1 MKRPGRLLIAA
12 AVVGIGA
19 LAGAI
24 AGEPT
29 HEQFS
34 RTDSFLRRYT
44 EVLSVLVD
52 KSPLKTAPDELVY
65 SSLEGMLSLL
75 DPHTNFLRPD
85 AFANMRERQQGS
97 FHGIGVIIS
106 LRGGRI
112 TVISPIEGSP
122 AARLGLRA
130 GDIIDAV
137 DGQTTEGLDID
148 DVARKL
154 RGAEGT
160 TVKVTISR
168 PGLPEPLEL
177 EIQRARVPT
186 DSVRNAFILANDVAY
201 ISISDFTR
209 TTGDEARRA
218 LQRLQKQG
226 AGKLLLDLRN
236 NPGGIV
242 DSAVEV
248 AGLLLA
254 PGQQVFSTKGRT
266 ADSFQD
272 YRVARDS
279 LHFEGPV
286 VVLVNRGSASAAEIV
301 AGAIQDHDRGL
312 VVGEVT
318 FGKGVVQ
325 TVYPVRD
332 TGLAL
337 TTARYYT
344 PSGRCIQRD
353 FDSFFSYVHRGDE
366 DEDATPEPSG
376 GPVPTPAP
384 SPTAIPT
391 PRPASAG
398 PVYFTDAGR
407 KVYGGGGIV
416 PDYHERLAQYSEH
429 LARLLGQSAFFH
441 FAVEYLAD
449 KPDKAAAA
457 RAFTVTPEVIAAFRT
472 RVIGSKW
479 LPETEIDHALADPG
493 DRRDIE
499 VAIRAEIL
507 NAGVSLS
514 EGFRAFTD
522 SDTQVQA
529 ALKLFDEAAKLEA
542 RARVTGGA
550 TTQALRSSPPQ

>member
-1 MKRPGRLLIAA
+1 MKRRGRLLIA
-12 AVVGIGA
+12 VVVIGIGA

-29 HEQFS
+29 HGEFS
-34 RTDSFLRRYT
+34 RADAFLRRYAD
-44 EVLSVLVD
+44 VFSVLVE
-52 KSPLKTAPDELVY
+52 KAPLKTAADELVY
-65 SSLEGMLSLL
+65 SSLEGMLQLL
-75 DPHTNFLRPD
+75 DPHTNFLRPE
-85 AFANMRERQQGS
+85 AYSNMRERQQGS

-130 GDIIDAV
+130 GDVIEAV
-137 DGQTTEGLDID
+137 DGEPTEGLDID

-160 TVKVTISR
+160 KVKVTISR

-186 DSVRNAFILANDVAY
+186 DSVRNSFILAGDVGY

-209 TTGDEARRA
+209 TTGDETTRA
-218 LQRLQKQG
+218 LERLEKQG
-226 AGKLLLDLRN
+226 ATKLLIDLRN
-236 NPGGIV
+236 NPGGTV

-272 YRVARDS
+272 YRVSRDG

-332 TGLAL
+332 AGLAL
-337 TTARYYT
+337 TTAKYYT

-353 FDSFFSYVHRGDE
+353 FDSFFSYVHRGEDDE
-366 DEDATPEPSG
+366 TPAGPAGETAPPRPTAT
-376 GPVPTPAP
+376 PVPTPAP
-384 SPTAIPT
+384 VA
-391 PRPASAG
+391 AG
-398 PVYFTDAGR
+398 AVYFTDSGR

-416 PDYHERLAQYSEH
+416 PDHHERLEQYSEH

-449 KPDKAAAA
+449 KPDKAVAA
-457 RAFTVTPEVIAAFRT
+457 RSFSVTPAVIAAFRA
-472 RVIGSKW
+472 RVITEKW
-479 LPETEIDHALADPG
+479 LPEPEIDHALADAG
-493 DRRDIE
+493 DRHDID
-499 VAIRAEIL
+499 VALRAEVL

-529 ALKLFDEAAKLEA
+529 ALKLFDEAARLQA
-542 RARVTGGA
+542 RARVTGGT
-550 TTQALRSSPPQ
+550 TTQALRSSLPQ

>member
-1 MKRPGRLLIAA
+1 MKRRGRLLIAA
-12 AVVGIGA
+12 AVIGIGA

-29 HEQFS
+29 HEGFS
-34 RTDSFLRRYT
+34 RADTFLRRYT
-44 EVLSVLVD
+44 AVLTVVAD
-52 KSPLKTAPDELVY
+52 KAPLKTAPDELVY
-65 SSLEGMLSLL
+65 SSLEGMLALL

-85 AFANMRERQQGS
+85 AYSNMRERQQGS

-112 TVISPIEGSP
+112 TVISPIEGTP

-130 GDIIDAV
+130 GDVIEAV
-137 DGQTTEGLDID
+137 DGAPTEGLDID

-177 EIQRARVPT
+177 EIQRSRVPT
-186 DSVRNAFILANDVAY
+186 DSVRNAFVLGTDVAY

-209 TTGDEARRA
+209 TTGDETGRA
-218 LQRLQKQG
+218 LERLQKQG
-226 AGKLLLDLRN
+226 ATKLLLDLRN

-248 AGLLLA
+248 AGLLLS
-254 PGQQVFSTKGRT
+254 PGQQVFQTKGRT

-272 YRVARDS
+272 YRASRDG

-337 TTARYYT
+337 TTAKYYT

-353 FDSFFSYVHRGDE
+353 FDSFFSYVHRGGYD
-366 DEDATPEPSG
+366 DDAGETDAAPA
-376 GPVPTPAP
+376 PAP
-384 SPTAIPT
+384 SPSATPAPT
-391 PRPASAG
+391 PVPSG

-416 PDYHERLAQYSEH
+416 PDHHERLQQYSEH

-441 FAVEYLAD
+441 FAVEHLAD

-457 RAFTVTPEVIAAFRT
+457 RAFTVTPEAIAAFRT
-472 RVIGSKW
+472 LVVARKW
-479 LPETEIDHALADPG
+479 LPEEEIDHALADAT
-493 DRRDIE
+493 DRHDIE
-499 VAIRAEIL
+499 VAMRAEVL

-522 SDTQVQA
+522 SDTQVQS
-529 ALKLFDEAAKLEA
+529 ALKLFDEASKLQA
-542 RARVTGGA
+542 RARATGGA
-550 TTQALRSSPPQ
+550 TTQAQRSRTPQ

>member
-1 MKRPGRLLIAA
+1 MKRRGRLLIAV
-12 AVVGIGA
+12 AVIGIGA

-29 HEQFS
+29 HAEFS
-34 RTDSFLRRYT
+34 RADAFMRRYT
-44 EVLSVLVD
+44 EILSVLVE
-52 KSPLKTAPDELVY
+52 KAPLKTAPDELVY
-65 SSLEGMLSLL
+65 SSLEGMMQLL

-85 AFANMRERQQGS
+85 AYSNMRERQQGS

-106 LRGGRI
+106 MRGGRI
-112 TVISPIEGSP
+112 TVISPIEGTP

-130 GDIIDAV
+130 GDVIEAV
-137 DGQTTEGLDID
+137 DGQPTEGLDID

-160 TVKVTISR
+160 SVKVTISR
-168 PGLPEPLEL
+168 PGLHDPLEL

-186 DSVRNAFILANDVAY
+186 DSVRNAFILAGDVGY

-209 TTGDEARRA
+209 TTGDETGRA
-218 LQRLQKQG
+218 LGRLVKQG
-226 AGKLLLDLRN
+226 ATKLLIDLRN
-236 NPGGIV
+236 NPGGTV

-248 AGLLLA
+248 AGMLLA

-272 YRVARDS
+272 YRAARDG
-279 LHFEGPV
+279 LHFSGPV

-301 AGAIQDHDRGL
+301 AGAVQDHDRGL

-337 TTARYYT
+337 TTAKYYT

-353 FDSFFSYVHRGDE
+353 FDSFFSYVHRGDD
-366 DEDATPEPSG
+366 DEGEA
-376 GPVPTPAP
+376 GPAGELAAPKPTAAPTPTP
-384 SPTAIPT
+384 PPTA
-391 PRPASAG
+391 AG
-398 PVYFTDAGR
+398 TVYFTDSGR

-416 PDYHERLAQYSEH
+416 PDYHKRLDQYSER

-441 FAVEYLAD
+441 FAVDFLAD
-449 KPDKAAAA
+449 KPDKTAAA
-457 RAFTVTPEVIAAFRT
+457 RAFTVTPEVIARFRT
-472 RVIGSKW
+472 RVVAEKW
-479 LPETEIDHALADPG
+479 LPEAEIDRALGNAG
-493 DRRDIE
+493 DRHDIE
-499 VAIRAEIL
+499 VALRAEVL

-522 SDTQVQA
+522 SDTQLQA
-529 ALKLFDEAAKLEA
+529 ALKLFDEAAKLQA
-542 RARVTGGA
+542 RARVTGGT
-550 TTQALRSSPPQ
+550 TTQALRSSLPQ